1 MGAMDNITSY
11 FIYAAAIFGPM
22 IIAITF
28 HEVAHGRV
36 ALMLGDTTA
45 RDLGRLSLNPFQHVD
60 PFGTIILPLMLAL
73 VGAPIFGWAK
83 PVPVVRER
91 LRSPIVGMALV
102 AAAGPAVNLLLALVS
117 ALLLVLIQPAQGG
130 FAFYALVGSLLINIF
145 LGLFN
150 LLPIPPFDGS
160 RIVRPLLSGSW
171 GERWDRLDR
180 AGLAI
185 LLIFLVLIPW
195 AVPAFDPL
203 RWLVLP
209 AADWTAQ
216 SLLQLAT
223 ILTGR

>member
-1 MGAMDNITSY
+1 MDNITNY
-11 FIYAAAIFGPM
+11 LIQAAAIFGPM
-22 IIAITF
+22 VIAITF

-36 ALMLGDTTA
+36 ALMLGDHTA
-45 RDLGRLSLNPFQHVD
+45 KNLGRLSLNPIQHVD

-73 VGAPIFGWAK
+73 VGAPVFGWAK

-102 AAAGPAVNLLLALVS
+102 AAAGPAINLLLALLS
-117 ALLLVLIQPAQGG
+117 AIL
-130 FAFYALVGSLLINIF
+130 FAYFAPQIGSFAYYAIAGSLLVNIF
-145 LGLFN
+145 LALFN

-171 GERWDRLDR
+171 GERWDRFDR
-180 AGLAI
+180 AGLGI
-185 LLIFLVLIPW
+185 ILIFLVLIPW

-203 RWLVLP
+203 RWIILP
-209 AADWTAQ
+209 AANWITQ
-216 SLLQLAT
+216 TMLHLAT